1 MLREAGE
8 ELPTTSLIFLRL
20 IRVPSTKPST
30 KYIVLQLKQLD
41 SNLLSLHKQGALSG
55 SSSPEFDSFS
65 LSGHE
70 YPHTR
75 VCVHKRTPVAEIS
88 GVPLNAKDSGKV
100 STLEPYSLCFL

>member
-1 MLREAGE
+1 M
-8 ELPTTSLIFLRL
+8 
-20 IRVPSTKPST
+20 
-30 KYIVLQLKQLD
+30 
-41 SNLLSLHKQGALSG
+41 SLHKQGALSG
-55 SSSPEFDSFS
+55 SSSPEFVSFA

-75 VCVHKRTPVAEIS
+75 VSMCKHTLVVEIS